1 MSKNYYPKNIFVD
14 YFGNNPNTLIELFEF
29 LEQLEVTCYGV
40 ELAPSRL
47 RKLKHELMKRGLTI
61 EELQK

>member
-1 MSKNYYPKNIFVD
+1 MSKGYYIKNIFSD
-14 YFGNNPNTLIELFEF
+14 YFDNNPNTLLELFDF
-29 LEQLEVTCYGV
+29 LEQSEVTCYGI
-40 ELAPSRL
+40 ELAPSKL

>member
-14 YFGNNPNTLIELFEF
+14 YFDNNPNTLIELFEF
-29 LEQLEVTCYGV
+29 LEQSEVTCYGV
-40 ELAPSRL
+40 ELAPSKL